1 MVTVDDVLT
10 QEKETELPHFNLD
23 DVDGLVESL
32 KKISKDDFNK
42 VCVLIKINQRVVY
55 FHAGNQTTHE
65 NNLWI
70 KKKENV
76 VDAFD
81 HSSLFKKLAY
91 QDNPD
96 DFYKETG
103 LSPKDYAIVG
113 GGYPIA
119 ITGTGVIGSVVV
131 SGLTDT
137 GDHELAYNALLD
149 LKSSLN

>member
-1 MVTVDDVLT
+1 MITLKDVLA
-10 QEKETELPHFNLD
+10 QEKKTELSHFNLK
-23 DVDGLVESL
+23 DVDGLVDSL
-32 KKISKDDFNK
+32 KKIGKDDFNK
-42 VCVLIKINQRVVY
+42 VCILIKINQRIVY
-55 FHAGNQTTHE
+55 FHAGDQTTNE

-81 HSSLFKKLAY
+81 HSSLFKKIAY
-91 QDNPD
+91 QDNPES
-96 DFYKETG
+96 FYKESG

-119 ITGTGVIGSVVV
+119 IENTGVIGSLIV

-149 LKSSLN
+149 FKSSIN